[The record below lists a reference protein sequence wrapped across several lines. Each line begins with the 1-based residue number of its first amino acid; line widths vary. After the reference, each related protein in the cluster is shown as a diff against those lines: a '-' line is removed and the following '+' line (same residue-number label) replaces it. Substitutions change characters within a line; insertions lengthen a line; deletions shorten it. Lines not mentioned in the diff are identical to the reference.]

1 MSTTKYVKLK
11 AKKPIGGFVFLSVQQ
26 LCLVWWAYRIRLIQL
41 RDFRVWFA
49 AHEMVARRCQLDPGH
64 VPEYTLKELHRLVG
78 GVGGEHLRAS
88 IRRLEAV
95 GLLTWS
101 STQLTFATS
110 ATALR
115 GVYDLSDLHTVYNAI
130 PNHRRRV
137 PVPRQAIRLIA
148 GGCRAT
154 VIATMLGHLMR
165 CLYYHNHRCISGGWC
180 KASWIADV
188 FRLDLRN
195 IKAARKHLV
204 TIGWLQVRDTP
215 QTLCNRWGS
224 YILVNLSWTRAAME
238 KTSRDEAQTPSSAS
252 PPPPAF
258 STTTLP
264 PPHKEHEE
272 PLQELQHQKPAPQAD
287 MAILPLPCQHTE
299 PTSRGRTSGVDTQE
313 RDKTKKATNHTP
325 TLSHIVPADLTD
337 TTRLLALFEQAYTQ
351 ELIGKSDSERLTFL
365 SLAEHAQVVGSH
377 NPCGLFAALIRRQ
390 CWHFVTDSDEEAAY
404 QRLKL
409 HLYGQSDQKRP
420 PPPPAA
426 IEPPE
431 LSKDA
436 FIVRELQREWERRG
450 FRGDVFAWLHREDA
464 SWTRERWDIVV
475 LELAQAKRAW
485 QQANALNRLGD
496 LTGVGEVFGYPGISA
511 AEGDSMA

>member
-1 MSTTKYVKLK
+1 M
-11 AKKPIGGFVFLSVQQ
+11 
-26 LCLVWWAYRIRLIQL
+26 
-41 RDFRVWFA
+41 
-49 AHEMVARRCQLDPGH
+49 
-64 VPEYTLKELHRLVG
+64 
-78 GVGGEHLRAS
+78 
-88 IRRLEAV
+88 
-95 GLLTWS
+95 
-101 STQLTFATS
+101 
-110 ATALR
+110 
-115 GVYDLSDLHTVYNAI
+115 YNAI
-130 PNHRRRV
+130 ANNRRRV

-165 CLYYHNHRCISGGWC
+165 CLYYRNHHCISGGWC

-188 FRLDLRN
+188 FRMDLRN

-204 TIGWLQVRDTP
+204 TIGWLQMLDTP

-238 KTSRDEAQTPSSAS
+238 KTSQDDAQTRSSES

-264 PPHKEHEE
+264 PPHKAHRE

-287 MAILPLPCQHTE
+287 MAVLPLPCQHPE
-299 PTSRGRTSGVDTQE
+299 PASGGPTSGVDTQE

-325 TLSHIVPADLTD
+325 TLSHIVPEDLTD
-337 TTRLLALFEQAYTQ
+337 TTRLLALFEQAHTQ
-351 ELIGKSDSERLTFL
+351 GLLGKSDSERLTFL
-365 SLAEHAQVVGSH
+365 SLAEHATVVGSH
-377 NPCGLFAALIRRQ
+377 NPCGLFAELIRRQ
-390 CWHFVTDSDEEAAY
+390 CWHFVTESDEDAAY
-404 QRLKL
+404 KRLKL
-409 HLYGQSDQKRP
+409 HLYGHSDQKRP
-420 PPPPAA
+420 PPPPAI

-436 FIVRELQREWERRG
+436 FIVRELQRELERRG
-450 FRGDVFAWLHREDA
+450 FRGDVFAWLHWEDA
-464 SWTRERWDIVV
+464 LWTRERWDTAV
-475 LELAQAKRAW
+475 LELEQAKRAW

-496 LTGVGEVFGYPGISA
+496 LTGVGEVFGHLGISA